1 MSEYK
6 KQAEKF
12 LKDTETTFK
21 AEFLRHGVHFEGD
34 TEERDIY
41 EITLTKDNRVYKFD
55 FGQSIAHSGRYIL
68 NNGKLTDKKPM
79 GRMYGSWGIT
89 HKKNKEFKGP
99 EAYDVLACLDVFD
112 EDFEEFCACFG
123 YEEDSRTALKIFEK
137 VEEQTKQLKIIWDSS
152 DIEKLQEIN

>member
-21 AEFLRHGVHFEGD
+21 AEFLRHGVHFEGE
-34 TEERDIY
+34 TEKRDIY
-41 EITLTKDNRVYKFD
+41 EITLSKGDRVYKFD
-55 FGQSIAHSGRYIL
+55 FGQSIAHSKKYISNEDGRTESRVYKYQFSL
-68 NNGKLTDKKPM
+68 NKDFA
-79 GRMYGSWGIT
+79 
-89 HKKNKEFKGP
+89 EP

-112 EDFEEFCACFG
+112 DDFKEFCDCFG
-123 YEEDSRTALKIFEK
+123 YEEDNRTALKIFEK